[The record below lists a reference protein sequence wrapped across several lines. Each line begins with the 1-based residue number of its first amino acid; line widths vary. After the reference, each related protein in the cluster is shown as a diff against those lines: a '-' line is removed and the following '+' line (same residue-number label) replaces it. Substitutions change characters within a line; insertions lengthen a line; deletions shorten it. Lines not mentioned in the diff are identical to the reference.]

1 MWKEKLKDRDLKN
14 FYHLETEEKAVNA
27 VIAGTNICLK
37 GGEGERYDLLHCS
50 FFDVRGGKGFTLSR
64 MDSYQEKRQQIAQT
78 SKSKQTCT
86 IFSSFTGSKGDT

>member
-1 MWKEKLKDRDLKN
+1 MQEVTVWKEKLKDRDLKN

-37 GGEGERYDLLHCS
+37 GGEGERYDLLHSS

-64 MDSYQEKRQQIAQT
+64 MDSYQEKKAAN
-78 SKSKQTCT
+78 SANK
-86 IFSSFTGSKGDT
+86 